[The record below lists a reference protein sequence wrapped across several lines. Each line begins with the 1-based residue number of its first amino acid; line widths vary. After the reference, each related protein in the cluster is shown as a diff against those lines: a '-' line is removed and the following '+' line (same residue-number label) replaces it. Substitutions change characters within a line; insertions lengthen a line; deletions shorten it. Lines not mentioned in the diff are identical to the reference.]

1 MTPEL
6 QKLLERYHDREV
18 SPDESTE
25 VEALLERD
33 VEALEYL
40 GGLDEMTELVQTAVD
55 MRVSTV
61 SFEGFWD
68 GVSTRIQEE
77 EEMALARK
85 TEASEPGFAERL
97 MSWLKAIFVENK
109 GAWITAAATAA
120 AVALVLSFMN
130 PPANNVGGPEVATS
144 PKVVEK
150 HFIYVD
156 SVENPDKESMVLVN
170 SIEDKSKGDTKVIW
184 LLPSQDDEPQAEDD
198 EDDGIEI
205 VDEPL

>member
-18 SPDESTE
+18 SPEESTE

-33 VEALEYL
+33 VNALEYL

-77 EEMALARK
+77 EELALAREVK
-85 TEASEPGFAERL
+85 AAEPSFGERV
-97 MSWLKAIFVENK
+97 MTWLRAIFVEHK
-109 GAWITAAATAA
+109 SAWITAAATAA

-130 PPANNVGGPEVATS
+130 PPSGGPDEGTPTVV
-144 PKVVEK
+144 KVEK
-150 HFIYVD
+150 HIIYVD
-156 SVENPDKESMVLVN
+156 SVDNPDKESMVLVN
-170 SIEDKSKGDTKVIW
+170 SIENKSEGDTKVIW
-184 LLPSQDDEPQAEDD
+184 LLPNQDDDPQAEDD